1 MTASSSNQVAE
12 LEGFYGSL
20 HIAERFLQEVWEKQD
35 FDGERLQLGDG
46 RKVSILSPGTWNH
59 QEGPDFRDATLR
71 IGDSRV
77 MGDVELHLYPRDWD
91 RHAHGSDPNYERV
104 VLHVTLFDGPAPTT
118 LSPRVPLLS
127 LLPFLQSDLEGMLTQ
142 YALRQT
148 LAVDPRE
155 EPWVDHLMR
164 DCATPEQA
172 HLKLMQKARIRWE
185 LKRRFA
191 QTRLRRYGWQQSAH
205 QLCLEVLGYRRNR
218 APMHAIALEHPLR
231 PGPPDWEPEAV
242 FEAHRKE
249 WKLQG
254 IRPANQPF
262 RRLSAYHEL
271 LSEYP
276 NWPELLLAQLK
287 PFERVDV
294 DVSELD
300 ENPEHL
306 QQFRKQLGV
315 NEILKALES
324 THLKGRIGGS
334 RLHTL
339 CCDAF
344 LPLFAAQSGQ
354 DGFCR
359 WAVWQAGDMPAF
371 LDQVLSLLR
380 LQQIHGAVKCN
391 GWMQGMLQLAI
402 EQE

>member
-1 MTASSSNQVAE
+1 MTASSPDHVAE

-35 FDGERLQLGDG
+35 FDGERLRLRDG
-46 RKVSILSPGTWNH
+46 RKISILSPGIWNH

-77 MGDVELHLYPRDWD
+77 IGDVELHLYPRDWD

-104 VLHVTLFDGPAPTT
+104 VLHVTLFDGPAPAT
-118 LSPRVPLLS
+118 LSPQVALLS
-127 LLPFLQSDLEGMLTQ
+127 LLPFLQSDLEGMLTH

-155 EPWVDHLMR
+155 EPWVERLMR

-185 LKRRFA
+185 LKCQFA
-191 QTRLRRYGWQQSAH
+191 QVRLRRYGWQQSAH

-231 PGPPDWEPEAV
+231 AGQPDWEPEQV
-242 FEAHRKE
+242 FESRRGE

-262 RRLSAYHEL
+262 RRLCAYHGL

-276 NWPELLLAQLK
+276 NWPELLLAL
-287 PFERVDV
+287 
-294 DVSELD
+294 
-300 ENPEHL
+300 L
-306 QQFRKQLGV
+306 QQFESVDGDVLELHEVPGNVQRFRKQFGV
-315 NEILKALES
+315 REILKALES
-324 THLKGRIGGS
+324 TLLKGRIGGS

-354 DGFCR
+354 DGFSR
-359 WAVWQAGDMPAF
+359 WAAWHAGDMPAF

-380 LQQIHGAVKCN
+380 LQQINGAVKCN